1 MAEVAAGL
9 LTGAGLG
16 VGYGILSDY
25 ARLGALWAKWK
36 AINALSPN
44 FMKDVFASTMESII
58 ASEKDSVTGLSS
70 KGTIDVMFEFINK
83 TIDMSLLINEGIATQ
98 MFIQMIQ
105 QSIAYAIHSS
115 HAGAIG
121 TIGNVYSGSSSLSVA
136 FGDNVG
142 EDSEVID
149 DKIAGFIGASI
160 GANIPTIGYQL
171 VRGGNTRLSAYV
183 TRLQRDVENII
194 DEWNDL
200 TLSYYRQ
207 HHTMT
212 RDEFSNAVNMKKDAV
227 TRAYSILESMG
238 NTHLSRIAEQL
249 DTLVAGKEWFDA
261 GFISEEELVM
271 LSTRINLER
280 IASEANY
287 DEHKTAI
294 LDAVTSTITDWDA
307 YITTA
312 MSDLQG
318 NEALYNTLLNQALSS
333 IFYDVS
339 LLIDAILEGLSL
351 ALENICAYRNLS
363 PSLRF
368 IKGVFEPFKPY
379 DLYRPR
385 RIFSNYNVCILDN
398 RMWTAQ
404 LASGYV
410 VSMLGAKFAVSPSIT
425 GTSVKVLA
433 SQLNV
438 ASPTSAYQLTIS

>member
-1 MAEVAAGL
+1 MASAGAGL
-9 LTGAGLG
+9 LTGMGLG
-16 VGYGILSDY
+16 VGYGIFSEY
-25 ARLGALWAKWK
+25 ARLGTLWGKWK
-36 AINALSPN
+36 IINALSPN
-44 FMKDVFASTMESII
+44 FMKDVFSMTMESII
-58 ASEKDSVTGLSS
+58 ASEHDSVTGMSS
-70 KGTIDVMFEFINK
+70 KGTIDVMWEFINK

-149 DKIAGFIGASI
+149 DKHLGFIGASI
-160 GANIPTIGYQL
+160 GSNLPTIGYQL
-171 VRGGNTRLSAYV
+171 ARGGNARLREHV

-207 HHTMT
+207 HHTMA
-212 RDEFSNAVNMKKDAV
+212 RDEFSNAINMKKDAV

-261 GFISEEELVM
+261 TLISEEELIM
-271 LSTRINLER
+271 LATRINLER
-280 IASEANY
+280 TASEANY
-287 DEHKTAI
+287 DEHKDAI
-294 LDAVTSTITDWDA
+294 IDAITLAIVDWDA

-312 MSDLQG
+312 MSDLTG
-318 NEALYNTLLNQALSS
+318 NETLYNTLLNQALQS

-339 LLIDAILEGLSL
+339 LLVDVILERLNL
-351 ALENICAYRNLS
+351 ILEHICAYRNIS

-368 IKGVFEPFKPY
+368 IKGIFEPFSPY
-379 DLYRPR
+379 DIMRYSTVY
-385 RIFSNYNVCILDN
+385 SNYQVCVLDN
-398 RMWTAQ
+398 KMLIVQPTS
-404 LASGYV
+404 LYT
-410 VSMLGAKFAVSPSIT
+410 VSMLGEKFIASIPSTVATISVLANQYNVAQPTSTYSIT
-425 GTSVKVLA
+425 IT
-433 SQLNV
+433 
-438 ASPTSAYQLTIS
+438 